1 VSGGPAAA
9 RPGPLAEGSFAAWL
23 ERYKTAW
30 EAGDTDRAASLFA
43 PDAVY
48 AETPFAAP
56 LQGREAIRAY
66 WRAGAQ
72 QAQRDILFRYR
83 IEAVAGA
90 IGICHWR
97 CTFTRVGNG
106 ERVEL
111 DGIFRCAIDAAGLC
125 TRFDE
130 WWHRRT
136 LGPAASA

>member
-1 VSGGPAAA
+1 MK
-9 RPGPLAEGSFAAWL
+9 RPPGTAEQSTVTAMRFAAWL
-23 ERYKTAW
+23 ERYRAAW
-30 EAGDTDRAASLFA
+30 ENGAPDAATALFA

-56 LQGREAIRAY
+56 LRGRAAIRAY
-66 WRAGAQ
+66 WREGAE
-72 QAQRDILFRYR
+72 QAQREIRFRYR

-90 IGICHWR
+90 VGLCHWH
-97 CTFTRVGNG
+97 CTFTRTDSG

-111 DGIFRCAIDAAGLC
+111 DGIFRCTFDAAGLC

-136 LGPAASA
+136 LDAGDK